1 MLGLDLSVMLAGV
14 KEIEKIFLSVYLCL
28 FEMEY
33 ELLST
38 WNYVGLSFVEEE
50 ISYLATLLLS

>member
-38 WNYVGLSFVEEE
+38 
-50 ISYLATLLLS
+50 

>member
-28 FEMEY
+28 EMEY